1 MKFKSSLRESRFL
14 AAGSALSLTLAVSMP
29 VAFVTAFNADGAAHA
44 AIMRSVEVR
53 GNKGVDAQVV
63 RDNLGLQAGQDY
75 SPADIDAATKRL
87 ARLGIFSDVSIRPA
101 NGVLVVTVSEYQTV
115 NKVTLEGNKAVKTR
129 DLERVLSLK
138 PREAFDM
145 AKLMA
150 DEQTIRDA
158 YTSLG
163 RKGVTVK
170 GRTVEAGNG
179 RVNVIFDIKEGKR
192 TKIDDI
198 VFVGNKAFGN
208 RRLRD
213 ILVTKRTNMFSWL
226 TRGDV
231 YNEDRLAADE
241 EVLRRF
247 YYNRGYA
254 DFHIISSTADYNS
267 QSNKYTLTFVLDEG
281 ALYRF
286 GDINVESTVPG
297 VDTKSMMHR
306 LKTRKGDRYNAAKI
320 EDSVLNLGD
329 KVADAGYAF
338 AKVEPIT
345 NRDFSNHTIGLTY
358 SIEQGERAYIE
369 RVEVRGN
376 AKTRDQVIRREF
388 DFAEGDAFSQTMVK
402 RAKRRLEG
410 LGFFQ
415 SVNIGVN
422 QGSAPDQVVLV
433 VDVVEKPTGEFSIG
447 GGYTTGGE
455 TPGVSVDASITERNF
470 LGRGQYVRIS
480 AGGGESDSR
489 NYGFSFTEPYF
500 LGYRVAAGIDLFHQA
515 YRLDDDYKVRQT
527 GGSLRFG
534 VPITERLTGSIAYNY
549 SEEKYKLKRYGCDRD
564 VRRRAERGDYL
575 TPEEQVACINLLDRY
590 SGAIVEAA
598 DNSPWKRSSVSY
610 GLTYNSIDNIDIPH
624 EGLYAR
630 VIQEYAGLGGDADF
644 LKTTGKFT
652 LYKTLSE
659 RYDLVGLIGGGGGYL
674 HENGDTDG
682 VRIFDMFKNNTDMIR
697 GFRYNGIGPRQRSR
711 NGRYKYFLGGEKYI
725 NATAEVQFPL
735 PVVPESFGMRGAVF
749 ADAASLYGN
758 NYKASD
764 RFGEQPVTG
773 KDSKWRSSAG
783 ISLMWASPFGPL
795 RFDYA
800 WPINKE
806 KGDRVQNFNFGMST
820 KF

>member
-1 MKFKSSLRESRFL
+1 MNLKSGLRKSGFL
-14 AAGSALSLTLAVSMP
+14 TAGSALSWALAVSLP
-29 VAFVTAFNADGAAHA
+29 IVFAASGAAEA
-44 AIMRSVEVR
+44 AIVRSVEVR
-53 GNKGVDAQVV
+53 GNKSVDAQVI
-63 RDNLGLQAGQDY
+63 RDSLGLRAGQNY
-75 SPADIDAATKRL
+75 SPADIDAAAKRL
-87 ARLGIFSDVSIRPA
+87 AHLGIFSDVSVRPV
-101 NGVLVVTVSEYQTV
+101 NGVLVVSVSELQIV
-115 NKVTLEGNKAVKTR
+115 NKVTLEGNKAVKTK

-138 PREAFDM
+138 PRETFDM

-163 RKGVTVK
+163 RRGIAVK
-170 GRTVEAGNG
+170 GRTTDAGRG
-179 RVNVIFDIKEGKR
+179 RVNVVFEVKEGKR
-192 TKIDDI
+192 TKIANI
-198 VFVGNKAFGN
+198 IFVGNKAFGN

-241 EVLRRF
+241 DVLRRF

-254 DFHIISSTADYNS
+254 DFHIVSSKADYDAQN
-267 QSNKYTLTFVLDEG
+267 NKYSLTFVLDEG

-286 GDINVESTVPG
+286 GDVNVESTVPG
-297 VDTKSMMHR
+297 VNTNSMLRVLKS
-306 LKTRKGDRYNAAKI
+306 RKGSTYNAAKI
-320 EDSVLNLGD
+320 EDSILNLGD

-345 NRDFSNHTIGLTY
+345 NRNFANHTIGITY

-376 AKTRDQVIRREF
+376 TKTRDQVIRREF
-388 DFAEGDAFSQTMVK
+388 DFAEGDAFNQTMVK

-415 SVNIGVN
+415 SVNVAVN
-422 QGSAPDQVVLV
+422 QGSAPDQVILV

-470 LGRGQYVRIS
+470 LGRGQYVKIS

-527 GGSLRFG
+527 GGTLRFG
-534 VPITERLTGSIAYNY
+534 VPLTERLTGNLAYNY
-549 SEEKYKLKRYGCDRD
+549 SEERYKLNRSGCSKNEREKARRGEPYNENACRD
-564 VRRRAERGDYL
+564 L
-575 TPEEQVACINLLDRY
+575 FDRY
-590 SGAIVEAA
+590 SGAIIEAA
-598 DNSPWKRSSVSY
+598 DHSPWKRSSISY
-610 GLTYNSIDNIDIPH
+610 GLTYSNVDNFDNPH
-624 EGLYAR
+624 DGLYAR
-630 VIQEYAGLGGDADF
+630 VMQEYAGLGGDADF

-674 HENGDTDG
+674 HENGKDG
-682 VRIFDMFKNNTDMIR
+682 VRIFDMFKNGTDMIR
-697 GFRYNGIGPRQRSR
+697 GFRYNGIGPRQKSQ
-711 NGRYKYFLGGEKYI
+711 NGRYKYFLGGDKYI

-735 PVVPESFGMRGAVF
+735 PVVPESFGMRGALF
-749 ADAASLYGN
+749 ADAATLYGN
-758 NYKASD
+758 NYKPQFDFEKA
-764 RFGEQPVTG
+764 VTG
-773 KDSKWRSSAG
+773 KSSKWRSSAG
-783 ISLMWASPFGPL
+783 VSLMWASPFGPL

-800 WPINKE
+800 WPVSKE